1 MTIKRKL
8 GLAGIL
14 LSAAM
19 AFGVPSFARAET
31 EKNSKT
37 DITESKSKPEILASF
52 EYPSHREGYKGKIF
66 TYDLWSDG
74 KISQADKES
83 VEFSN
88 RWYYDIDG
96 DGKFGEAEKQFLKK
110 GKLVYMH
117 ENFNR
122 IANDEVRKAFGSL
135 INEKEDKEILNHLEI
150 ELEKEKYSEKLK
162 ESEELNNQYES
173 IEKGEYSPKAK
184 ENEKLKIQEK
194 IIIEHAP
201 LAEPARE
208 SAKKESPLG
217 FIAGGKV
224 SFPKFLEG
232 RGLYGAELGVKLG
245 RVGIVG
251 NISGAQS
258 KNIQN
263 TEEKLKCDVYFK
275 GTEDIKNFLSAGIAV
290 EYHQPI
296 TDRLSAVVG
305 VGGNLENYTRQG
317 TATLV
322 ERTAYGDDVINS
334 NTDSF
339 SEKDFTGKIY
349 AGPSVKITD
358 WLRLNANI
366 GYETDFNKKNLD
378 NKGFYAS
385 LRTIISPQKRNQE
398 KKNSKIN
405 YLNR

>member
-1 MTIKRKL
+1 MIIKRKL

-19 AFGVPSFARAET
+19 VFGVPSFARAET
-31 EKNSKT
+31 EKKSE
-37 DITESKSKPEILASF
+37 ITESKSKPEILASF

-66 TYDLWSDG
+66 TYNLWSDG
-74 KISQADKES
+74 KISQAGKEG

-96 DGKFGEAEKQFLKK
+96 DGKFGEAEKQFLKQ

-117 ENFNR
+117 EDFNK
-122 IANDEVRKAFGSL
+122 IANDEIREAFGSS
-135 INEKEDKEILNHLEI
+135 INEKNEKEKREILNHLEI
-150 ELEKEKYSEKLK
+150 ELEKEKYSQET
-162 ESEELNNQYES
+162 EENEELG
-173 IEKGEYSPKAK
+173 IEKGEYSPKAE
-184 ENEKLKIQEK
+184 ENEELG
-194 IIIEHAP
+194 IENFA
-201 LAEPARE
+201 LLRKETQKKEIKEE
-208 SAKKESPLG
+208 STKETAKKESPFG
-217 FIAGGKV
+217 FIIGSKV

-245 RVGIVG
+245 RFGIVG
-251 NISGAQS
+251 NISGTRD

-378 NKGFYAS
+378 NKGFYANI
-385 LRTIISPQKRNQE
+385 RTIISPQNKH
-398 KKNSKIN
+398 KK
-405 YLNR
+405 

>member
-96 DGKFGEAEKQFLKK
+96 DGKFGEAEKQFLKQ

-117 ENFNR
+117 EDFNK
-122 IANDEVRKAFGSL
+122 IANDEIRKAFGSS
-135 INEKEDKEILNHLEI
+135 INEKNEKEKREILNHLEL

-173 IEKGEYSPKAK
+173 IEKGEYSPKAE
-184 ENEKLKIQEK
+184 ENE
-194 IIIEHAP
+194 
-201 LAEPARE
+201 
-208 SAKKESPLG
+208 
-217 FIAGGKV
+217 
-224 SFPKFLEG
+224 
-232 RGLYGAELGVKLG
+232 ELGIENAFKQALL
-245 RVGIVG
+245 
-251 NISGAQS
+251 N
-258 KNIQN
+258 KP
-263 TEEKLKCDVYFK
+263 EKGLACKHEWMK
-275 GTEDIKNFLSAGIAV
+275 DI
-290 EYHQPI
+290 
-296 TDRLSAVVG
+296 
-305 VGGNLENYTRQG
+305 GG
-317 TATLV
+317 
-322 ERTAYGDDVINS
+322 
-334 NTDSF
+334 
-339 SEKDFTGKIY
+339 
-349 AGPSVKITD
+349 
-358 WLRLNANI
+358 
-366 GYETDFNKKNLD
+366 
-378 NKGFYAS
+378 
-385 LRTIISPQKRNQE
+385 
-398 KKNSKIN
+398 
-405 YLNR
+405 

>member
-19 AFGVPSFARAET
+19 VFGVPSFARAET
-31 EKNSKT
+31 EKKSE
-37 DITESKSKPEILASF
+37 ITESKSKPEILASF

-66 TYDLWSDG
+66 TYNLWSDG
-74 KISQADKES
+74 KISQAGKEG

-96 DGKFGEAEKQFLKK
+96 DGKFGEAEKQFLKQ

-117 ENFNR
+117 PEFNK
-122 IANDEVRKAFGSL
+122 IANDEIRKAFDSS
-135 INEKEDKEILNHLEI
+135 INEKNEKEKREILNHLEI
-150 ELEKEKYSEKLK
+150 ELEKEKYSQET
-162 ESEELNNQYES
+162 EENQE
-173 IEKGEYSPKAK
+173 
-184 ENEKLKIQEK
+184 LKIQEK
-194 IIIEHAP
+194 IIIEQAP
-201 LAEPARE
+201 LAEPQKEIKEE
-208 SAKKESPLG
+208 STKETAKKESPFG
-217 FIAGGKV
+217 FIIGSKV

-245 RVGIVG
+245 RFGIVG

-296 TDRLSAVVG
+296 TNRLSAVIG

-378 NKGFYAS
+378 NKGFYANI
-385 LRTIISPQKRNQE
+385 RTIISPQNKH
-398 KKNSKIN
+398 KK
-405 YLNR
+405 